1 LRHSYK
7 QQKFNLLR
15 EESEGYAKLVVE
27 LLGNMGPSH
36 DIMTAQSRET
46 EQERTRRAT
55 SVNDKVK
62 SLIGA
67 FSSPCLS
74 LLLIS
79 HRSLLVGNF
88 DLDPTRTLDIFLD
101 TFSDQLTEHYQ
112 FFLDFLSVS
121 PWSPKSKRA
130 GIAKVD
136 EKGKQKELP
145 VEADLEGEEGSDTIA
160 QILGFKF
167 GYYQVRD

>member
-1 LRHSYK
+1 MLTQHP
-7 QQKFNLLR
+7 F
-15 EESEGYAKLVVE
+15 
-27 LLGNMGPSH
+27 
-36 DIMTAQSRET
+36 
-46 EQERTRRAT
+46 
-55 SVNDKVK
+55 
-62 SLIGA
+62 
-67 FSSPCLS
+67 
-74 LLLIS
+74 
-79 HRSLLVGNF
+79 VGNF

-130 GIAKVD
+130 GATKVD

-145 VEADLEGEEGSDTIA
+145 VEAELEGEEGSDTIA